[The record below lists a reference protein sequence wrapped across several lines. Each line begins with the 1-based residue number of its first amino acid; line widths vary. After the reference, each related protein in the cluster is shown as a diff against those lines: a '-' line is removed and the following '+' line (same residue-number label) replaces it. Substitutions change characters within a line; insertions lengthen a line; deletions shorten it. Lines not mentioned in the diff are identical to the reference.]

1 MSSPEP
7 STPARSVVFAPFYAV
22 GGILRSPTVLRL
34 MLFGLGGLL
43 SYVLNTGVFVALR
56 TRAHLSEEVAYAV
69 SLTLMTMVTFSWS
82 YWVNFRTSQ
91 SLRSCLPRYL
101 AAIGVCYAL
110 NYALAQTGFN
120 LWPSRPK
127 LVILVVMAV
136 IALVKFFIYH
146 KWVFP
151 RDPAAS
157 T

>member
-1 MSSPEP
+1 MSSPDP
-7 STPARSVVFAPFYAV
+7 SPPSALFAPFYRV
-22 GGILRSPTVLRL
+22 GGLLRRPTILRL
-34 MLFGLGGLL
+34 MLFGLGGVL
-43 SYVLNTGVFVALR
+43 SYLLNTGVFVALR
-56 TRAHLSEEVAYAV
+56 TRAGLTEEIAYAF
-69 SLTLMTMVTFSWS
+69 SLTIMTTVTFSWS
-82 YWVNFRTSQ
+82 YFVNFRTSQ

-120 LWPSRPK
+120 LWPSKPK

-151 RDPAAS
+151 RDPAS
-157 T
+157 SK